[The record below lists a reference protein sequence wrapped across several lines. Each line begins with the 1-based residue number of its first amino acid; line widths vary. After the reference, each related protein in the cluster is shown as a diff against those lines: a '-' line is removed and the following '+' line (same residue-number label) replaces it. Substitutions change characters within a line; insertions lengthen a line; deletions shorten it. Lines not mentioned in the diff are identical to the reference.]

1 MRKPEAA
8 GRGRGQGF
16 MWKLVAMIMGL
27 LIALFIIA
35 QKLDLLKF

>member
-1 MRKPEAA
+1 
-8 GRGRGQGF
+8 